1 MTTFAKIQGNDG
13 ETNAADFLSQQG
25 LTLVARNYR
34 CPLGEIDLIARDG
47 AHWVFIEVKT
57 RHDEG
62 FATVVE
68 QISSAQC
75 QRIRRCAQFYLLSR
89 KLDEHQ
95 TPMRFDVIAICQHP
109 AQLHWLPD
117 AF

>member
-1 MTTFAKIQGNDG
+1 MTTRAKRQGNAG
-13 ETNAADFLSQQG
+13 ENDACAYLEQHG
-25 LTLVARNYR
+25 LRVIARNYR
-34 CPLGEIDLIARDG
+34 CPLGEIDVIAQDG
-47 AHWVFIEVKT
+47 EHWVFIEVKT
-57 RHDEG
+57 RHDED

-95 TPMRFDVIAICQHP
+95 TLMRFDVIAICQQP